1 LPFLRRL
8 AFAPLVLVAITFI
21 TYGVP
26 RILRPDRY
34 PGENFFTGVTS
45 DVDRAL
51 LHLDFGNSVI
61 LPGGPAV
68 HDLWVDG
75 LIWDLWLLTGG
86 LFIGAAGGIAAGI
99 WCARRP
105 GSLRSRAVEAA
116 AMVAFCSPIFFTG
129 LFILFLFNST
139 YGRVPLPWFF
149 DAAPSWEQPWTNPWE
164 WFRALLVP
172 WLVLAAPLGAMCLR
186 LTLAETR
193 EAMDED
199 FIRTAEAKGIG
210 HKDIVR
216 RHAAPLSYPGTLSFL
231 AVSAPLLITN
241 MVLIER
247 VFSVPGFFRYTWR
260 AAGHANF
267 SSNVMSNPPL
277 PDFALLCALGLWGA
291 FLLIVIGLVA
301 DGLVSLIDPHVR
313 TSSAQ
318 AW

>member
-1 LPFLRRL
+1 VPFLRRL
-8 AFAPLVLVAITFI
+8 AFAPLVLVAVTFV
-21 TYGVP
+21 TYAVP

-34 PGENFFTGVTS
+34 QGEQFVVGVAG
-45 DVDRAL
+45 DVERAL

-61 LPGGPAV
+61 LPGGPPV

-75 LIWDLWLLTGG
+75 LIWDLWLITGG
-86 LFIGAAGGIAAGI
+86 LLIGAFGGVAAGI
-99 WCARRP
+99 WCSRHPRA
-105 GSLRSRAVEAA
+105 LRSRLVEWA
-116 AMVAFCSPIFFTG
+116 AMVAYCSPIFFTG
-129 LFILFLFNST
+129 LFILWAFNSI

-149 DAAPSWEQPWTNPWE
+149 DAEPSWAQPWTNPWD

-186 LTLAETR
+186 FTLSETR

-199 FIRTAEAKGIG
+199 FVRTAEAKGIAP
-210 HKDIVR
+210 KAIVR
-216 RHAAPLSYPGTLSFL
+216 RHAAPLSYPGTLSL
-231 AVSAPLLITN
+231 VAVSAPLLITN

-267 SSNVMSNPPL
+267 GQEPV

-291 FLLIVIGLVA
+291 VLLIVIGLVA
-301 DGLVSLIDPHVR
+301 DGIVSLIDPHVR

>member
-8 AFAPLVLVAITFI
+8 AFAPVVLVAVTFV
-21 TYGVP
+21 TYAVP
-26 RILRPDRY
+26 RVLRPDRY
-34 PGENFFTGVTS
+34 PGENFFTGVAG
-45 DVDRAL
+45 DVNRAL
-51 LHLDFGNSVI
+51 LHLDFGYSVI
-61 LPGGPAV
+61 LPGGPPV

-75 LIWDLWLLTGG
+75 LIWDVWLLVGG
-86 LFIGAAGGIAAGI
+86 LFVGAAGGIAAGI

-105 GSLRSRAVEAA
+105 RSLRSRAVEAA

-149 DAAPSWEQPWTNPWE
+149 DAEPNWAQPWTNPWD
-164 WFRALLVP
+164 WFRALLIP

-186 LTLAETR
+186 LTLSETR

-199 FIRTAEAKGIG
+199 FVRTAEAKGIAP
-210 HKDIVR
+210 KAVVR

-267 SSNVMSNPPL
+267 GQDPV

-291 FLLIVIGLVA
+291 VLLIVIGLVA
-301 DGLVSLIDPHVR
+301 DAVVSLIDPHVR

>member
-1 LPFLRRL
+1 MPFLRRL
-8 AFAPLVLVAITFI
+8 AYAPLVLVIVTFV

-26 RILRPDRY
+26 RILRPDKY

-45 DVDRAL
+45 DVNRAL
-51 LHLDFGNSVI
+51 LHFDFGNSVI
-61 LPGGPAV
+61 LPGHPPV
-68 HDLWVDG
+68 YDLWVKG
-75 LIWDLWLLTGG
+75 LIWDLWLILGG
-86 LFIGAAGGIAAGI
+86 LLIGAFGGVAAGI
-99 WCARRP
+99 WCSRRP
-105 GSLRSRAVEAA
+105 GSLRSRLVEWA

-129 LFILFLFNST
+129 LFLLFLFNST
-139 YGRVPLPWFF
+139 YGRIPLPWFF
-149 DAAPSWEQPWTNPWE
+149 DAAPQWDQPWTNPWD

-186 LTLAETR
+186 LTLSETR

-199 FIRTAEAKGIG
+199 FVRTAQAKGIAPN
-210 HKDIVR
+210 KVVR
-216 RHAAPLSYPGTLSFL
+216 RHAAPLSYPGTLSL
-231 AVSAPLLITN
+231 VAVSAPLLITN

-267 SSNVMSNPPL
+267 SYNVKSNPPL
-277 PDFALLCALGLWGA
+277 PDFPLLCALGLWTA
-291 FLLIVIGLVA
+291 VLLIVIGLVA
-301 DGLVSLIDPHVR
+301 DWLMSLIDPHVR

>member
-1 LPFLRRL
+1 MLL
-8 AFAPLVLVAITFI
+8 AVTFV

-34 PGENFFTGVTS
+34 PGEQFVSGVAG
-45 DVDRAL
+45 DVNRAL
-51 LHLDFGNSVI
+51 LHFDFGNSII
-61 LPGGPAV
+61 LPGNPAV
-68 HDLWVDG
+68 HDLWVAG
-75 LIWDLWLLTGG
+75 LMWDLWLLIGG
-86 LFIGAAGGIAAGI
+86 LLVGAVGGIVVGI

-105 GSLRSRAVEAA
+105 RSLRSRAVEAA
-116 AMVAFCSPIFFTG
+116 AMAAYCSPIFFTG
-129 LFILFLFNST
+129 LFVLFLFNST

-149 DAAPSWEQPWTNPWE
+149 DAAPSWAQPWTNPWD

-186 LTLAETR
+186 LTLSETR

-199 FIRTAEAKGIG
+199 FVRTAEAKGVAPN
-210 HKDIVR
+210 DIVR
-216 RHAAPLSYPGTLSFL
+216 RHAAPLSYPGTLSL
-231 AVSAPLLITN
+231 IAVSAPLLITN

-247 VFSVPGFFRYTWR
+247 VFSVPGFFRYLWR

-267 SSNVMSNPPL
+267 SGNVKSNPPL

-291 FLLIVIGLVA
+291 VLLIVIGLVA
-301 DGLVSLIDPHVR
+301 DGIVSLIDPHVR
-313 TSSAQ
+313 TSPAR